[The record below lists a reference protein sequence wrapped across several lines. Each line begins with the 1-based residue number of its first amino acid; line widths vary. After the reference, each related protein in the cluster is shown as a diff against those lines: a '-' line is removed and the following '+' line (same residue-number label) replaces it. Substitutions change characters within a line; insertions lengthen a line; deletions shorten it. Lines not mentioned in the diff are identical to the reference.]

1 MNLLLKGNNFM
12 CYSGSPKKLL
22 QKLFSIENLTL
33 CFFDPYF
40 NWYPFI
46 THLPSTTSNFKYK
59 KKKNQVL
66 AGHFDPEKVKEEK
79 KKIFC

>member
-1 MNLLLKGNNFM
+1 MLCDNSAANANFFT
-12 CYSGSPKKLL
+12 YSCDIKS
-22 QKLFSIENLTL
+22 
-33 CFFDPYF
+33 FFDPYF
-40 NWYPFI
+40 NWYSFI